1 MTHFILIRHGET
13 DWNVERRYQGQSDI
27 PLNERGRRQSYELI
41 SLLAVRK
48 PSMIYCSDLS
58 RASETAE
65 ILSSELSVPFTRDPR
80 LREIH
85 LGSWEGMLLQEIQ
98 AKYSEL
104 LLLRKQDPHIVSAP
118 GGETLIQVQSRVLA
132 AIEDIRKIHQNE
144 SVAII
149 SHGLPLAIVQAWHEG
164 RRIEEVWDL
173 IPENCLLIELEI

>member
-13 DWNVERRYQGQSDI
+13 DWNVEGRYQGQSDI
-27 PLNERGRRQSYELI
+27 PLNERGRKQSYELI
-41 SLLAVRK
+41 PLLTVRK
-48 PSMIYCSDLS
+48 PSMIYCSDQS
-58 RASETAE
+58 RARETAE
-65 ILSSELSVPFTRDPR
+65 ILSHELAVPITRDPR

-85 LGSWEGMLLQEIQ
+85 LGSWEGMLFQEIQ

-132 AIEDIRKIHQNE
+132 AIDDIRKIHPGE

-149 SHGLPLAIVQAWHEG
+149 SHALPLAIVQAWHQG
-164 RRIEEVWDL
+164 RRIEEVWEL
-173 IPENCLLIELEI
+173 IPPNGVPIELEI